1 MQFKRAKDKELD
13 VNLTPLIDVVF
24 LLLIFFMVSTTFTD
38 KLELAVDLPKADAQ
52 VQLKKTD
59 AIEVVITAKGDFTIN
74 GKTLL
79 NAERRTVKGALQTI
93 ANGETHRPVIITADE
108 NAPHKLIV
116 RVMDAA
122 GQLGFNNLSITAIE
136 YDG

>member
-1 MQFKRAKDKELD
+1 MQFKRTKDKELD

-38 KLELAVDLPKADAQ
+38 KLELALDLPKADGQ

-59 AIEVVITAKGDFTIN
+59 AIEVLITAKGDYTIN

-79 NAERRTVKGALQTI
+79 NAEITTVKSAIQSI
-93 ANGETHRPVIITADE
+93 AEGNSDRSVIITADE
-108 NAPHKLIV
+108 NAPHKLVV

>member
-1 MQFKRAKDKELD
+1 M
-13 VNLTPLIDVVF
+13 
-24 LLLIFFMVSTTFTD
+24 
-38 KLELAVDLPKADAQ
+38 ELALDLPKADGQ

-59 AIEVVITAKGDFTIN
+59 AIEVLITAKGDYTIN

-79 NAERRTVKGALQTI
+79 NAEITTVKSAIQSI
-93 ANGETHRPVIITADE
+93 AEGNSDRSVIITADE
-108 NAPHKLIV
+108 NAPHKLVV

>member
-1 MQFKRAKDKELD
+1 MQFKRTKDKELD

-38 KLELAVDLPKADAQ
+38 KLELALDLPKADGQ

-59 AIEVVITAKGDFTIN
+59 AIEVLITAKGDYTIN

-79 NAERRTVKGALQTI
+79 NAEITTVKSAIQSI
-93 ANGETHRPVIITADE
+93 AEGNSDRPVIITADE
-108 NAPHKLIV
+108 NAPHKLVV